1 MNAACLNIVLAED
14 EAAHVEAIRRAL
26 EDSSLAV
33 EIRVVGTLAEFRAAV
48 AAKPPPIALVDL
60 NLPDGRAVELLST
73 PLQDAPFPIL
83 IMTSH
88 GNEQTAVEALKAGAL
103 DYVVKSPESFA
114 GMPRSLARALR
125 EWGLIQER
133 KLAREALVA
142 AKEAAEGAS
151 RAKSEFLALMSHELR
166 TPLNGVMGGV
176 QMLRCTELS
185 PEQGEYLELIM
196 SSARNQLSLVNDI
209 LDLARA
215 DSDGLALEKEAFRL
229 RESVNHTVKLQQADL
244 DKKGLSLQ
252 VSFGS
257 DLPDGV
263 VGDALRFR
271 QILLKMLANAVK
283 FTEKGGITI
292 ELALVSRQG
301 GEVVV
306 RCSVADTGI
315 GVAQEQADRIFAPF
329 VQADMSATRK
339 YGGSGV
345 GLTICRRLTD
355 ALGGRIWFENNR
367 GGGSIFSFELP
378 LLLPCDP
385 PAAVPADLAAVPA
398 VLAAVHPLAVA
409 KPRAHRVLV
418 ADDDETSIS
427 VIAGI
432 LSKLGNFV
440 VTAAN
445 GKEALERWQDAGPFD
460 AILMDVQMPVM
471 SGLEALRAIRELEW
485 EAGGHVPIIAQTAYA
500 AKKDQAHLMAQG
512 FDGYLPKPLIISD
525 LIEQM
530 KLLTGSAAHPK
541 DLTVNSRREL

>member
-1 MNAACLNIVLAED
+1 MSATNFNIVLADD

-26 EDSSLAV
+26 EDSALGF

-48 AAKPPPIALVDL
+48 AARSPQIALVDL

-103 DYVVKSPESFA
+103 DYVVKSAESFA

-133 KLAREALVA
+133 KLAQEALVA

-176 QMLRCTELS
+176 QMLRCTDLS
-185 PEQGEYLELIM
+185 PEQEGYLELIM

-209 LDLARA
+209 LDLART
-215 DSDGLALEKEAFRL
+215 DSDGLALEKEAFLL
-229 RESVNHTVKLQQADL
+229 RESVNHTVKLQQAEL

-252 VSFGS
+252 LSY
-257 DLPDGV
+257 DAELPDRV

-283 FTEKGGITI
+283 FTEKGGVSIT
-292 ELALVSRQG
+292 LTLVSRQG

-315 GVAQEQADRIFAPF
+315 GVAKEQADTIFAPF

-355 ALGGRIWFENNR
+355 ALGGRIWFENNP

-378 LLLPCDP
+378 LQLPVDATGVA
-385 PAAVPADLAAVPA
+385 PAGAAPGQPR
-398 VLAAVHPLAVA
+398 AAA
-409 KPRAHRVLV
+409 KFRAHRVLV
-418 ADDDETSIS
+418 ADDDETSVA

-432 LSKLGNFV
+432 LSKLGNSV
-440 VTAAN
+440 VTAVN

-471 SGLEALRAIRELEW
+471 SGLEALRAIRELER
-485 EAGGHVPIIAQTAYA
+485 ETGSHVPIIAQTAYA
-500 AKKDQAHLMAQG
+500 ATKDQAHLMAQG
-512 FDGYLPKPLIISD
+512 FDGYLPKPLIIGD

-530 KLLTGSAAHPK
+530 KLLTGSAAGPAAGGATPAGENH
-541 DLTVNSRREL
+541 EG

>member
-1 MNAACLNIVLAED
+1 MSAANLNIVLADD

-48 AAKPPPIALVDL
+48 AEKSPQIALVDL

-88 GNEQTAVEALKAGAL
+88 GNEQTAVEALRAGAL

-125 EWGLIQER
+125 EWGLLQER
-133 KLAREALVA
+133 KQAQEALVA

-166 TPLNGVMGGV
+166 TPLNGVMGGA
-176 QMLRCTELS
+176 QLLRCTDLS
-185 PEQGEYLELIM
+185 PEQGGYLDLIM

-209 LDLARA
+209 LDLARS
-215 DSDGLALEKEAFRL
+215 DSDGLALEKDAFRL
-229 RESVNHTVKLQQADL
+229 RESVHETVKLQQADL
-244 DKKGLSLQ
+244 KKKGLTLQ
-252 VSFGS
+252 LFFGS
-257 DLPDGV
+257 ELPDRV
-263 VGDALRFR
+263 VGDVLRFR

-283 FTEKGGITI
+283 FTENGGITI
-292 ELALVSRQG
+292 ELGVVSRQG
-301 GEVVV
+301 GEVLV

-315 GVAQEQADRIFAPF
+315 GVAKEQADLIFAPF

-378 LLLPCDP
+378 LHLPP
-385 PAAVPADLAAVPA
+385 ETPAAG
-398 VLAAVHPLAVA
+398 VA
-409 KPRAHRVLV
+409 TTGGAPGRPRASARLGACRVLI

-432 LSKLGNFV
+432 LSKLGNSV

-445 GKEALERWQDAGPFD
+445 GREALERWGDSGPFD
-460 AILMDVQMPVM
+460 AVLMDVQMPVM
-471 SGLEALRAIRELEW
+471 SGLEALRAIRELER

-500 AKKDQAHLMAQG
+500 AKKDEAHLMAQG

-530 KLLTGSAAHPK
+530 KLLTESAPGPAA
-541 DLTVNSRREL
+541 SGA

>member
-1 MNAACLNIVLAED
+1 MTGANLNIVLADD

-26 EDSSLAV
+26 EDSSLGF

-48 AAKPPPIALVDL
+48 AARPPGIALVDL

-103 DYVVKSPESFA
+103 DYVVKSAESFA
-114 GMPRSLARALR
+114 GMPRALARALR

-133 KLAREALVA
+133 KLAQEALVA

-185 PEQGEYLELIM
+185 HEQGGYLDLIM

-215 DSDGLALEKEAFRL
+215 DSDGLALEKEAFWL
-229 RESVNHTVKLQQADL
+229 RESVNQTVKLQQADI
-244 DKKGLSLQ
+244 DKKGLFLRL
-252 VSFGS
+252 SFDS
-257 DLPDGV
+257 VLPELV

-301 GEVVV
+301 REVVV

-315 GVAQEQADRIFAPF
+315 GVAREQADTIFAPF

-378 LLLPCDP
+378 LQLPVDAV
-385 PAAVPADLAAVPA
+385 AAAPTSAAAGLPLAA
-398 VLAAVHPLAVA
+398 A
-409 KPRAHRVLV
+409 KLRAHRVLV
-418 ADDDETSIS
+418 ADDDETSVS

-432 LSKLGNFV
+432 LGKLGNSV
-440 VTAAN
+440 VTAVN
-445 GKEALERWQDAGPFD
+445 GKEALERWKDAGPFD

-471 SGLEALRAIRELEW
+471 SGLEALRAIRELES

-500 AKKDQAHLMAQG
+500 AKNDQAHLMAQG

-530 KLLTGSAAHPK
+530 KLLTGSAAG
-541 DLTVNSRREL
+541 LAASGA

>member
-1 MNAACLNIVLAED
+1 MTDAVHLNIVLADD

-26 EDSSLAV
+26 EDSSLEV

-48 AAKPPPIALVDL
+48 AARPPQIALVDL

-103 DYVVKSPESFA
+103 DYVVKSVESFA

-133 KLAREALVA
+133 KLAQEALVT

-176 QMLRCTELS
+176 QMLRCTKLS

-196 SSARNQLSLVNDI
+196 FSARNQLSLVNDI

-215 DSDGLALEKEAFRL
+215 DSDGLALEKDAFRL
-229 RESVNHTVKLQQADL
+229 RESVNETVKLQQADIK
-244 DKKGLSLQ
+244 KKGLSLQ
-252 VSFGS
+252 LFFGS
-257 DLPDGV
+257 ELPDRV

-283 FTEKGGITI
+283 FTENGGITI
-292 ELALVSRQG
+292 ELDLVSRQG

-315 GVAQEQADRIFAPF
+315 GVAKEQADTIFAPF

-355 ALGGRIWFENNR
+355 ALGGRIWFENNQ

-378 LLLPCDP
+378 LQLPVDASAAAPADAAPAGAAPGLP
-385 PAAVPADLAAVPA
+385 PAALK
-398 VLAAVHPLAVA
+398 L
-409 KPRAHRVLV
+409 RAHRVLV
-418 ADDDETSIS
+418 ADDDETSVA

-432 LSKLGNFV
+432 LSKLGNSV
-440 VTAAN
+440 VTAVN
-445 GKEALERWQDAGPFD
+445 GKEALERWKDAGPFD

-471 SGLEALRAIRELEW
+471 SGLEALRAIRDLER
-485 EAGGHVPIIAQTAYA
+485 EAGTHVPIIAQTAYA

-530 KLLTGSAAHPK
+530 KLLTESAAQPAA
-541 DLTVNSRREL
+541 SGA